1 MVEAKKTDLFTRLKV
16 YVDDETAERG
26 YVYSVS
32 TIALEGLNS
41 AVYKVL
47 NISSTETNVKF
58 FSPTYCGY
66 FNTPEH
72 QKVDIQIDMLNQIVK
87 GYTEISLKP
96 LRFDID
102 IIRLH
107 CRQCRI
113 STIKVNDLLADFE
126 INESEDAGIVGEI
139 TIYLPD
145 EITDIPI
152 INGVSRFC
160 LISIG
165 FLLSYVAFQAEEWV
179 PLIVRVDFI
188 LEKPKAGVHFK
199 LPDDDKQKYKSQCD
213 PYMFTINS
221 PLPGATRCWLPCLD
235 RIRDRC
241 SWDFF
246 ITVTD
251 IEGFNSIMVVCSGN
265 LVKMTNSPISPNQRT
280 FHYNQPVAI
289 PAQYIG
295 VVCGPFVDPFVLDY
309 PLEAL
314 PPNRPKIIA
323 YISEEWQ
330 HWLLPTL
337 YPDGDDEPTEDTYW
351 LHRAMDYF
359 IEEYSHFNLHPEF
372 DKNNPIVKPG
382 SFPFKRF
389 QIVFVDHSYTEVNVC
404 AGLLICRLNI
414 LYNQCIIDQR
424 EKTRRALIAALAQQ
438 WRDYWLAGGLSNFW
452 ASMYFQNIYG
462 ILDSRYRRKKDIEL
476 VCELD
481 VNRYPLCT
489 LDIPLP
495 FQSKDIEFINL
506 KASLV
511 LWMFNKRLTFYDYR
525 RGIPGIIYLILNG
538 AKEDVEQGKRP
549 GFLHT
554 EEFLEMCKSVIRQE
568 LRNEVKK
575 FEKQWIYGSGCPKF
589 KIRASFN
596 RKKLAVEFKFEQEN
610 TNTSSSDSTAGS
622 KSTYTPRFT
631 GHMDI
636 SIKEPDGLEYIHTIY
651 VQEKRESH
659 SLFYH
664 TKYKRSKLN
673 IRPHMRREKGTLE
686 AHPPSSVFDEDQRDL
701 PQQWGMDPESDSE
714 DLPDWKIQEWIQE
727 YHATSDQWEWI
738 RVDDAF
744 SWIAIIDFEQD
755 DYMWA
760 ALLESSRDVI
770 AQYEA
775 IKALSKKPSRACST
789 TLMRTIRDWR
799 YYYRIRMDAAFAMA
813 KCATSDLDF
822 IGISQLMKL
831 YETDYCEH
839 RIEGGFFP
847 KINDFSD
854 WEEYYVQRAIPYA
867 LSCARDSGNTPSHVK
882 EFLLYLLSWNDNQ
895 TNLYSDDYF
904 IANLIESLGNTF
916 IPDDDQVQE
925 GSADVEVFDFAS
937 QSRDYLEETLE
948 TLERYFSRHEL
959 FGSYQAL
966 IVVAIIKVRM
976 HLMLNQLIAVDGRE
990 FIIHARYG
998 NYVGVRI
1005 AALEAL
1011 IVLDLHQKPEV
1022 AKFFD
1027 FLAEKDSD
1035 LAVRRF
1041 LNAKFKEDR
1050 GPWCWNF
1057 PRKIR
1062 SEPTLIIRYN
1072 RNTHIGDSHKLSGP
1086 IYQTAPSNSI
1096 IASAINQKDSA
1107 KQQGKK
1113 GSSISEINSSQ
1124 YLGMHEQNL
1133 KTLRLKKSRESSQK
1147 SSDTIQKFYSHINN
1161 DPTSIGIAGVKNVE
1175 SELESV
1181 TPPNKV
1187 ILNVQSRM
1195 KSNESHEF
1203 NSLASENGQFTQT
1216 DPQKISSPFQD
1227 HVKDESSNR
1236 VQFDENSISRSV
1248 VQNLSQK
1255 KLLNKA
1261 SHLPLSESEDLSLSE
1276 EDMLIKSK
1284 KREGSE
1290 YVVESR
1296 SKKQK
1301 KKKYK

>member
-1 MVEAKKTDLFTRLKV
+1 MVEAKKTDLYTRLKV

-26 YVYSVS
+26 YVYS
-32 TIALEGLNS
+32 
-41 AVYKVL
+41 
-47 NISSTETNVKF
+47 
-58 FSPTYCGY
+58 
-66 FNTPEH
+66 H
-72 QKVDIQIDMLNQIVK
+72 QKVDVQIDMLNQTVK

-113 STIKVNDLLADFE
+113 SSIKVNDFLADFE

-213 PYMFTINS
+213 PYMFTINR

-295 VVCGPFVDPFVLDY
+295 VVCGPFVDPFVLNY

-372 DKNNPIVKPG
+372 DKNNPTVKSG

-389 QIVFVDHSYTEVNVC
+389 QIVFVDHSYSEVNVC

-414 LYNQCIIDQR
+414 LYNKCIIDQR

-438 WRDYWLAGGLSNFW
+438 WFGIFVPPYSWRDYWLAGGLSNFW
-452 ASMYFQNIYG
+452 TSMYFQKIYG
-462 ILDSRYRRKKDIEL
+462 IPDSRYQRKKDIEL
-476 VCELD
+476 VCDLD
-481 VNRYPLCT
+481 VNRHPLCT
-489 LDIPLP
+489 LDISLP

-511 LWMFNKRLTFYDYR
+511 LWMLNKRLTFLDYR

-538 AKEDVEQGKRP
+538 AKEDVQKGKRP

-589 KIRASFN
+589 KIRATFN

-610 TNTSSSDSTAGS
+610 TNASSSDGVSGLQSTH
-622 KSTYTPRFT
+622 TPRFT

-636 SIKEPDGLEYIHTIY
+636 AIKEPDGLEYIHTIY
-651 VQEKRESH
+651 IQEKRESH

-673 IRPHMRREKGTLE
+673 IRPHMRREKGNLE
-686 AHPPSSVFDEDQRDL
+686 AHPPSSVFDEDQRDFPL
-701 PQQWGMDPESDSE
+701 QWGMDPESDSE
-714 DLPDWKIQEWIQE
+714 DLPDWKIQEWVQE

-770 AQYEA
+770 AHYEA

-799 YYYRIRMDAAFAMA
+799 YYYRIRMDAALAMA
-813 KCATSDLDF
+813 KCATNDLDF
-822 IGISQLMKL
+822 IGISQLMKI
-831 YETDYCEH
+831 YETDYCER

-854 WEEYYVQRAIPYA
+854 WEEYYVQRTIPYA

-882 EFLLYLLSWNDNQ
+882 EYLLYLLSWNDNQ
-895 TNLYSDDYF
+895 TNTYSDDYF
-904 IANLIESLGNTF
+904 VANLIESLGNTF

-937 QSRDYLEETLE
+937 QSRDHLEETLE
-948 TLERYFSRHEL
+948 TLKRYFSRHEL

-990 FIIHARYG
+990 FVLHARYG

-1005 AALEAL
+1005 AAFEAL
-1011 IVLDLHQKPEV
+1011 IALDLHQKPEV

-1027 FLAEKDSD
+1027 FLVEKDSD

-1041 LNAKFKEDR
+1041 LNAKFREDR
-1050 GPWCWNF
+1050 GPWCWNS

-1062 SEPTLIIRYN
+1062 SVPTLIVRYN
-1072 RNTHIGDSHKLSGP
+1072 RTTHLGASHKLSGP
-1086 IYQTAPSNSI
+1086 IYQSAPSNPI
-1096 IASAINQKDSA
+1096 ISSA
-1107 KQQGKK
+1107 GKK
-1113 GSSISEINSSQ
+1113 GTSISEMNSSQ
-1124 YLGMHEQNL
+1124 YLGMHEQNS

-1195 KSNESHEF
+1195 KTNEGHEF
-1203 NSLASENGQFTQT
+1203 NSLVSENGQFTQT
-1216 DPQKISSPFQD
+1216 DNQKISSPFQD
-1227 HVKDESSNR
+1227 HAIAESSNQ
-1236 VQFDENSISRSV
+1236 VQFDENSIPRSLA
-1248 VQNLSQK
+1248 QNLRSQK
-1255 KLLNKA
+1255 KLISKA

-1296 SKKQK
+1296 KREEIDICKIMR
-1301 KKKYK
+1301 

>member
-1 MVEAKKTDLFTRLKV
+1 M
-16 YVDDETAERG
+16 
-26 YVYSVS
+26 YS
-32 TIALEGLNS
+32 
-41 AVYKVL
+41 
-47 NISSTETNVKF
+47 
-58 FSPTYCGY
+58 
-66 FNTPEH
+66 H
-72 QKVDIQIDMLNQIVK
+72 QKVDVQIDILNQTIK
-87 GYTEISLKP
+87 GYTEISIKP

-102 IIRLH
+102 VIRLH

-113 STIKVNDLLADFE
+113 SSIKVNDYLADFE

-139 TIYLPD
+139 TVYLPD
-145 EITDIPI
+145 EITEITI
-152 INGVSRFC
+152 VNG
-160 LISIG
+160 
-165 FLLSYVAFQAEEWV
+165 AEEWV

-246 ITVTD
+246 ITVSD
-251 IEGFNSIMVVCSGN
+251 IEGFNPIMVVCSGN
-265 LVKMTNSPISPNQRT
+265 LVKMTNSSTTPNQRT
-280 FHYNQPVAI
+280 FHYNQPTAV
-289 PAQYIG
+289 PAQYVG

-309 PLEAL
+309 PQEAL

-330 HWLLPTL
+330 NWLIPTL

-351 LHRAMDYF
+351 IHRAMDYF
-359 IEEYSHFNLHPEF
+359 IEEYSKFNLHPEF
-372 DKNNPIVKPG
+372 DKNNPTVKPG

-389 QIVFVDHSYTEVNVC
+389 QIVFVDHSYSEINVC

-414 LYNQCIIDQR
+414 LYNKCIIDQK
-424 EKTRRALIAALAQQ
+424 EKTRHALITALTQQ
-438 WRDYWLAGGLSNFW
+438 WFGIFIPPYSWRDYWLAAGLSNFW
-452 ASMYFQNIYG
+452 ASMYFQKVCG
-462 ILDSRYRRKKDIEL
+462 ISESRYRRKKDIEL

-506 KASLV
+506 KAPLV
-511 LWMFNKRLTFYDYR
+511 LWMLNKRMTFLDYR
-525 RGIPGIIYLILNG
+525 RGIPGIIYLFLNG
-538 AKEDVEQGKRP
+538 AKEDVDQGKRP

-554 EEFLEMCKSVIRQE
+554 EEFLETCKSVIRQE
-568 LRNEVKK
+568 LRNEIKK

-589 KIRASFN
+589 KIRATFN
-596 RKKLAVEFKFEQEN
+596 RKKLAVEFKFEQSN
-610 TNTSSSDSTAGS
+610 TNASNSDSVSGLQ
-622 KSTYTPRFT
+622 STHTPRFT

-636 SIKEPDGLEYIHTIY
+636 AVKEPDGLEYIHTIY

-664 TKYKRSKLN
+664 TKYKRSKLG
-673 IRPHMRREKGTLE
+673 IRPHMRRERSILE
-686 AHPPSSVFDEDQRDL
+686 AHPPSNVFDEDQRDYPL
-701 PQQWGMDPESDSE
+701 QWGMDPESDSE
-714 DLPDWKIQEWIQE
+714 DLPDWKIQEWVQE
-727 YHATSDQWEWI
+727 YNSTSDQWEWI

-770 AQYEA
+770 AHYEA
-775 IKALSKKPSRACST
+775 IKALSNKPSRACST
-789 TLMRTIRDWR
+789 TLMRTVRDWR
-799 YYYRIRMDAAFAMA
+799 YYYRIRMDAALAMA

-822 IGISQLMKL
+822 IGITQLMKI
-831 YETDYCEH
+831 YETDYCEP
-839 RIEGGFFP
+839 RSEGGFFP

-882 EFLLYLLSWNDNQ
+882 EYILYLLSWNDNQ
-895 TNLYSDDYF
+895 TNMYSDDYF
-904 IANLIESLGNTF
+904 VSNLVESLGNTF
-916 IPDDDQVQE
+916 IPDDDQIQE

-937 QSRDYLEETLE
+937 QSRDHLEETLE

-976 HLMLNQLIAVDGRE
+976 HLMLNQLIPLDGRE

-1011 IVLDLHQKPEV
+1011 IALDLHQKPEV
-1022 AKFFD
+1022 AKFFE
-1027 FLAEKDSD
+1027 FLAERDSD
-1035 LAVRRF
+1035 LAIRRF
-1041 LNAKFKEDR
+1041 INAKFKEDR
-1050 GPWCWNF
+1050 GPLCWNF
-1057 PRKIR
+1057 PRKVR
-1062 SEPTLIIRYN
+1062 SGPSLIIRYN
-1072 RNTHIGDSHKLSGP
+1072 RTTHIG
-1086 IYQTAPSNSI
+1086 
-1096 IASAINQKDSA
+1096 
-1107 KQQGKK
+1107 
-1113 GSSISEINSSQ
+1113 
-1124 YLGMHEQNL
+1124 
-1133 KTLRLKKSRESSQK
+1133 
-1147 SSDTIQKFYSHINN
+1147 
-1161 DPTSIGIAGVKNVE
+1161 NVA
-1175 SELESV
+1175 
-1181 TPPNKV
+1181 PPNKV
-1187 ILNVQSRM
+1187 VLNVQSKV
-1195 KSNESHEF
+1195 KSNDSREF
-1203 NSLASENGQFTQT
+1203 NSLASEIGQITQT
-1216 DPQKISSPFQD
+1216 DTPKKSSPYQD
-1227 HVKDESSNR
+1227 RVIAESSNR
-1236 VQFDENSISRSV
+1236 IRKFDENSISRSV
-1248 VQNLSQK
+1248 VHNFHNQK
-1255 KLLNKA
+1255 KLINKV
-1261 SHLPLSESEDLSLSE
+1261 SNNLPLSESEDLSLSE
-1276 EDMLIKSK
+1276 EDILIKSK

-1296 SKKQK
+1296 SKRK
-1301 KKKYK
+1301 KKKNYK